1 MGWNNAIW
9 LNHTVA
15 MWIISSAYPCCAYN
29 IHSGNGKLYL
39 NFVWH
44 KKRKL
49 KKNMER
55 WKKNPIK
62 IMRLVF
68 FLSMYGSSWIN
79 ELYQLKREIEWKK
92 YVELLGN
99 FFSVNR
105 CQLKIY
111 ALNRWVEREKKVNR
125 LHWKTSAWKLH
136 CGRAFIIENE
146 FTWFFNCKSIET
158 PFNRLKHES
167 VWSVCN

>member
-1 MGWNNAIW
+1 MCDI
-9 LNHTVA
+9 
-15 MWIISSAYPCCAYN
+15 
-29 IHSGNGKLYL
+29 
-39 NFVWH
+39 
-44 KKRKL
+44 KKEVG

-68 FLSMYGSSWIN
+68 FLSIYGSSWIN
-79 ELYQLKREIEWKK
+79 ELFQLEREIEWKK
-92 YVELLGN
+92 VRRAFGK
-99 FFSVNR
+99 FFLSEQMSIKNLCIKSVG
-105 CQLKIY
+105 
-111 ALNRWVEREKKVNR
+111 WERKKVNR

-158 PFNRLKHES
+158 QFNRLKHES